1 MFAVGATESGRM
13 GAGKLVA
20 KGLERSRQMVKNQ
33 KKLIALIALALS
45 GLIGISST
53 SLGARP
59 APPQAKP
66 SLADIAAGKSLGT
79 KGAPITIEDFS
90 DFQCPM
96 CRSVFLG
103 ITRQLIDDYVNTGK
117 VYLVHHDFPWTMHA
131 HSREAAKWANAA
143 AVIGKF
149 QEVETAL
156 YTKQDSWAATGNL
169 EEVVAGVLTPA
180 EMKRVKLLY
189 ASPEIDAAIQHD
201 LDLGHSRS
209 VNETPTIF
217 VTHKG
222 QTVPVAAAGASLP
235 LMKQY
240 IEYLLKQ

>member
-1 MFAVGATESGRM
+1 M
-13 GAGKLVA
+13 
-20 KGLERSRQMVKNQ
+20 
-33 KKLIALIALALS
+33 IAIALA
-45 GLIGISST
+45 GLIGISSP
-53 SLGARP
+53 SLTARP
-59 APPQAKP
+59 APPQTKI
-66 SLADIAAGKSLGT
+66 SLAEITAGKSLGT
-79 KGAPITIEDFS
+79 KGAPILMEDFA

-103 ITRQLIDDYVNTGK
+103 ITRQLIDEYVTTGK
-117 VYLVHHDFPWTMHA
+117 VYLVHHDYPLPIHA

-143 AVIGKF
+143 AAIGKF

-156 YTKQDSWAATGNL
+156 YMKQDSWSATGNI
-169 EEVVAGVLTPA
+169 EEVVASVLTPA
-180 EMKRVKLLY
+180 EMKRVRLLY
-189 ASPEIDAAIQHD
+189 ASPEIEAAIQHD

-222 QTVPVAAAGASLP
+222 QMVPVSATGASLP

-240 IEYLLKQ
+240 FEYLLKN

>member
-1 MFAVGATESGRM
+1 
-13 GAGKLVA
+13 
-20 KGLERSRQMVKNQ
+20 MVKN
-33 KKLIALIALALS
+33 KKKWIAVITLALT
-45 GLIGISST
+45 GLIGISSA
-53 SLGARP
+53 SLKART
-59 APPQAKP
+59 AASQTKT
-66 SLADIAAGKSLGT
+66 SLADITAGKSLGT
-79 KGAPITIEDFS
+79 KGAPILMEDFA

-103 ITRQLIDDYVNTGK
+103 ITRQLIDEYVTTGK
-117 VYLVHHDFPWTMHA
+117 VYLVHHDFPLSIHS

-143 AVIGKF
+143 AAIGKF
-149 QEVETAL
+149 QDVETAL
-156 YTKQDSWAATGNL
+156 YTKQDSWAASGNL

-180 EMKRVKLLY
+180 ELKRAKLLY
-189 ASPEIDAAIQHD
+189 ASPEIEAAIQHD

-222 QTVPVAAAGASLP
+222 QTVPVAAAGMSLP